1 MMNIW
6 HVLILIS
13 AGVVLALICVITG
26 GWLVFKS
33 KAAPGEGLFK
43 EPKGQVFSI
52 TDGLDNEEF
61 PEGSSK
67 AEENV
72 LKRTKNFLDVLAGG
86 GEKP

>member
-1 MMNIW
+1 MMSIW

-13 AGVVLALICVITG
+13 AGVVFALICVITG

-33 KAAPGEGLFK
+33 KATPGEGLFK

-61 PEGSSK
+61 PEGS
-67 AEENV
+67 AEKSV
-72 LKRTKNFLDVLAGG
+72 LEKTKKFLDVFTGG
-86 GEKP
+86 KEQ